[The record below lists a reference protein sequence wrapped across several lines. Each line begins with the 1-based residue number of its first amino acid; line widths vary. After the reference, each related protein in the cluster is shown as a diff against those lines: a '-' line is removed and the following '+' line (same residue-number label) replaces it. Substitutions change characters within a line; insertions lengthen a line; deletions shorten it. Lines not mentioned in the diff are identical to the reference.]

1 MDWNIFYSTI
11 SQTAGAIVGIFSA
24 FLITKKVANQ
34 SEFNIDEDTMS
45 QFIEISQYLVEECK
59 NRKFDLYNKIIEDN
73 EIKKIV
79 KDYDKTNQ
87 ILSPE
92 EYYNKFNFSQFQPRS
107 ELLIIIKRKIEE
119 IQERAQ
125 KQSFEKP
132 TITLPLNSTE
142 LYSGEIEIAK
152 LARNER
158 ELIDNLSLRIKHQ
171 INLNNNIL
179 IKLRNNNQSSKLITV
194 SILVVLLLFFIGVIY
209 PLSFLP
215 LNLNQ
220 NITLSFKAF
229 FDNLFSLKGVI
240 LLIISLTFSSLMLIF
255 LYVNFTL
262 KYNEKYIY
270 KLKKYTK
277 IENYSTYFKTYIENC
292 NNQNNSL

>member
-1 MDWNIFYSTI
+1 M
-11 SQTAGAIVGIFSA
+11 
-24 FLITKKVANQ
+24 
-34 SEFNIDEDTMS
+34 
-45 QFIEISQYLVEECK
+45 
-59 NRKFDLYNKIIEDN
+59 
-73 EIKKIV
+73 
-79 KDYDKTNQ
+79 
-87 ILSPE
+87 SPE

-209 PLSFLP
+209 PLSFFLP

-240 LLIISLTFSSLMLIF
+240 LLIISLTFSSLML
-255 LYVNFTL
+255 
-262 KYNEKYIY
+262 
-270 KLKKYTK
+270 
-277 IENYSTYFKTYIENC
+277 YFYM
-292 NNQNNSL
+292 